1 MAFGVWYYSKIT
13 DQAPPFRV
21 KKNQKLTTDKK
32 RPTPNWPL
40 RVKTPTAAVFGDPSA
55 RQLSKPKR
63 LALHFP
69 ESRFKHKPHMA
80 RRLLANAISQTIFTM
95 RAGPQHRDSI
105 DYEHPSDS
113 MRRYAELL
121 AALRHDCARPRHS
134 YYRAMRVL
142 HEHFLGEPPAHP
154 RRGGK
159 PEVKERRY
167 PPLDG
172 ALGVRPV
179 SAAASAFNAYAV
191 A

>member
-1 MAFGVWYYSKIT
+1 MGWLYRGE
-13 DQAPPFRV
+13 FR
-21 KKNQKLTTDKK
+21 
-32 RPTPNWPL
+32 
-40 RVKTPTAAVFGDPSA
+40 RVGGHEQCKCLSA
-55 RQLSKPKR
+55 WQ
-63 LALHFP
+63 P
-69 ESRFKHKPHMA
+69 ER
-80 RRLLANAISQTIFTM
+80 NISNDFYDES
-95 RAGPQHRDSI
+95 GPQHRDSI
-105 DYEHPSDS
+105 DYEHPYDS

-121 AALRHDCARPRHS
+121 ALQHDCARPRHS

-142 HEHFLGEPPAHP
+142 HEHFLGEHPAHP

-172 ALGVRPV
+172 ALGVRPM